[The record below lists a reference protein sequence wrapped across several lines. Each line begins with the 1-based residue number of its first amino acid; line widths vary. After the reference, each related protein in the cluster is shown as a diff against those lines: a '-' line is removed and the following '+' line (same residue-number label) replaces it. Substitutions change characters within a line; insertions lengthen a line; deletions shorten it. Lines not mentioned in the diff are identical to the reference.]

1 MGCCVHAYICVSL
14 PWVPFLV
21 IVGALL
27 EVSVENDAYLENL
40 AWGLGGRIKCRT
52 SSCALGFS

>member
-1 MGCCVHAYICVSL
+1 MFLIANYFATWTVQEICGTGCCVHAYICVSL

-21 IVGALL
+21 IMGALL

-40 AWGLGGRIKCRT
+40 A
-52 SSCALGFS
+52 